1 MSAFMTALVLVAY
14 GTAAIVGV
22 QMAVGSLARLAG
34 SARATRPG
42 QPLMRE
48 SLSFAGSLVL
58 LLAGLFLV
66 LQGAV
71 VFLWAFS

>member
-1 MSAFMTALVLVAY
+1 MNAFMTALALVAY

-22 QMAVGSLARLAG
+22 QIAVGSLARLAG
-34 SARATRPG
+34 VARPSRPG
-42 QPLMRE
+42 QPLMQE
-48 SLSFAGSLVL
+48 SMSFAGSVVL

>member
-1 MSAFMTALVLVAY
+1 MNAFMTALALVAY

-22 QMAVGSLARLAG
+22 QMAVGSLARLARP
-34 SARATRPG
+34 SRPG
-42 QPLMRE
+42 QPLMQE
-48 SLSFAGSLVL
+48 SMSFAGSVVL